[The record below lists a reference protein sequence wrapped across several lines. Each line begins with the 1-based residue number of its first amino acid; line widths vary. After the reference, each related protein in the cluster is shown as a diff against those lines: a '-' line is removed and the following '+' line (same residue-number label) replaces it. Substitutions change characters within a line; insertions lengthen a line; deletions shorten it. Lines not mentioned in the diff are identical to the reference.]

1 MSEQEQPKQEQNVI
15 LGLIS
20 FGVALFV
27 IYLAVKTLM

>member
-1 MSEQEQPKQEQNVI
+1 MSEQEQPKQQNVI